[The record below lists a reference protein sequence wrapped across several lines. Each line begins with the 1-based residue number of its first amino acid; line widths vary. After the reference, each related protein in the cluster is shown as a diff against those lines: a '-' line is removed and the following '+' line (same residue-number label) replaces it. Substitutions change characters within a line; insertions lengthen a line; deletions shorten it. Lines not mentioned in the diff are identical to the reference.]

1 MAGLFGETI
10 KYFTTQRV
18 AELAGKQHQYRTGYC
33 ILDKSFT
40 QSQKHFLPN

>member
-18 AELAGKQHQYRTGYC
+18 AELAGKQHRHRTGYC

-40 QSQKHFLPN
+40 QSQKHFLSN

>member
-1 MAGLFGETI
+1 MAGLFEETI
-10 KYFTTQRV
+10 KYFTTQRI
-18 AELAGKQHQYRTGYC
+18 AELAGKQYRHRTDYC